1 MSDQNDDFTFVIQAR
16 TGSTR
21 FPNKILHKFHNYT
34 LLELIVLRI
43 KKGFPNYKIIIATS
57 NNINDDI
64 LCDFVNEHNVN
75 LYRGNENDVLERLYE
90 SAKEFNAKNIIRIP
104 SDNPLIPNAIIKR
117 SIIAYQASDVDY
129 CSTTLNKNFPIGIH
143 VEVFSMNALKIAHQK
158 SLNRVERE
166 HVTPYIYNN
175 PNLFKIKMV
184 EELVDYS
191 DSYFTIDYESDLKII
206 EEIAFSL
213 DNIFEFDMIELYRL
227 FKKLKFSHKLLN
239 HNKKAII
246 EKINYE

>member
-1 MSDQNDDFTFVIQAR
+1 MLGQYDDFTFVIQAR

-57 NNINDDI
+57 NNKNDDV
-64 LCDFVNEHNVN
+64 LCDVVNKHHVN
-75 LYRGNENDVLERLYE
+75 LYRGHENDVLERFYE
-90 SAKEFNAKNIIRIP
+90 SAIEFHVKNIIRIP
-104 SDNPLIPNAIIKR
+104 SDNPLIPNSIIRRAII
-117 SIIAYQASDVDY
+117 AFQASDVDY

-158 SLNRVERE
+158 SSNRVERE

-175 PNLFKIKMV
+175 STLFKIKMV

-191 DSYFTIDYESDLKII
+191 DSYFTIDYESDLKIL

-213 DNIFEFDMIELYRL
+213 DDIFEFDMIELYKL
-227 FKKLKFSHKLLN
+227 FKRKKSSNKLLN
-239 HNKKAII
+239 YTKTAII
-246 EKINYE
+246 EKKNYD

>member
-1 MSDQNDDFTFVIQAR
+1 MDRYYKAAIKYSADYIVRVTSDCPLIDPNLIDKVIDFTINENLDY
-16 TGSTR
+16 GS
-21 FPNKILHKFHNYT
+21 NVLLHNYPD
-34 LLELIVLRI
+34 
-43 KKGFPNYKIIIATS
+43 GQ
-57 NNINDDI
+57 DI
-64 LCDFVNEHNVN
+64 EVFKFDALK
-75 LYRGNENDVLERLYE
+75 
-90 SAKEFNAKNIIRIP
+90 SAWEKAKNI
-104 SDNPLIPNAIIKR
+104 S
-117 SIIAYQASDVDY
+117 
-129 CSTTLNKNFPIGIH
+129 
-143 VEVFSMNALKIAHQK
+143 
-158 SLNRVERE
+158 ERE